1 MINFRH
7 TILAF
12 SALAVASLTGCN
24 DIDDADRYIEADQ
37 VESLRAVLI
46 EDFTG
51 QNCVN
56 CPDAHATMEL
66 LVEQYGDAVI
76 PVSIHAGGFGIAA
89 TNKRYTG
96 LMQPEGDTYNDAWGI
111 NEWPKG
117 VVNRRGGAKNHDQWA
132 QAVREEIATP
142 SALSIVA
149 NASCVDDKIDI
160 NLQFRPTADINA
172 RLQVWILEDGIV
184 ARQESNQG
192 RINDYVHNHVYRAS
206 VNGVG
211 GEPIALKDNIHSN
224 LSLSC
229 DVRSTD
235 TEKWVPANLSV
246 VAFVY
251 DDSGVIQASHCK
263 VSTPDGNTPAE

>member
-1 MINFRH
+1 MKFKH
-7 TILAF
+7 TILAL
-12 SALAVASLTGCN
+12 STIVASIFCACD
-24 DIDDADRYIEADQ
+24 DIDEADRYIEADQ
-37 VESLRAVLI
+37 VEAVRTVLI

-56 CPDAHATMEL
+56 CPSAHATIDQ

-76 PVSIHAGGFGIAA
+76 PVSIHAGGFGIPVS
-89 TNKRYTG
+89 NKRYTG

-132 QAVREEIATP
+132 QAVREELALPATIAIE
-142 SALSIVA
+142 AK
-149 NASCVDDKIDI
+149 ASCDGDNIEI
-160 NLQFRPTADINA
+160 NVELIPTVSVEAM
-172 RLQVWILEDGIV
+172 LQVWILEDGII
-184 ARQESNQG
+184 ARQEDAELG

-211 GEPIALKDNIHSN
+211 GESVSLTDNILDNFSYTYG
-224 LSLSC
+224 
-229 DVRSTD
+229 VRNTD
-235 TEKWVPANLSV
+235 TEKWVPENLSV

-251 DDSGVIQASHCK
+251 NSTGVLQATHCK
-263 VSTPDGNTPAE
+263 VTVDGNTPAE